1 VQQCCAVFEFL
12 KNHQLMF
19 LTIPES
25 KKRQF
30 QFFENNS
37 KSNNHQFWLFQI
49 PQRTNGKFLVNISKS
64 SRTNCFHERTGKE
77 PAVFWSVVLTF
88 SCS

>member
-1 VQQCCAVFEFL
+1 
-12 KNHQLMF
+12 MF

-25 KKRQF
+25 KNRQF

-37 KSNNHQFWLFQI
+37 KSNNHHFWLFQI

-64 SRTNCFHERTGKE
+64 SRTNGFHERTGEE
-77 PAVFWSVVLTF
+77 PAVF
-88 SCS
+88 